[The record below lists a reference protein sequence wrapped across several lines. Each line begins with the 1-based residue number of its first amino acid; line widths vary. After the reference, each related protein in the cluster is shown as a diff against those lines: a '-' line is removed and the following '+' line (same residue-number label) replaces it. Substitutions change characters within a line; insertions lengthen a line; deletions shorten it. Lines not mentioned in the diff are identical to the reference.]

1 MPSIIKYSTK
11 PSRPIFRSTKKLL
24 FNSLLHAALLCFLWG
39 CQPPEGSSDANS
51 AASQPELGY
60 RSAKILE
67 VDGFQFKDLNR
78 DGELNPYEDWRLSAE
93 ARGADLLNRMSL
105 EQKAGFMIISTTR
118 MENDWAF
125 QRPETS
131 DPISSGFNEKDLVRD
146 VNMFTRK
153 PLPYPNMSSAGTTK
167 DVTQFHK
174 RHFILRANPS
184 AKIIAEWVN
193 NLQALCESDGL
204 GIPAIITSNPR
215 NHITIDASAG
225 LSLGKT
231 AFSQWPGELGLA
243 AMRDFQLVREFADI
257 ARQEWLAAGIRKGY
271 MYMADLA
278 TEPRWQR
285 VEGTFGED
293 AELAA
298 KVTKEIVLGFQG
310 EELSATSI
318 ALTTK
323 HFPGGGAA
331 EDGQDPHFDWG
342 KREVFEA
349 DMFDNN
355 LVPFKAAI
363 DAGTSSI
370 MPYYSYPVNTKYP
383 ELGYAFNK
391 EVLQGLL
398 REELGFKGIINSDTG
413 PIDMMPWGVEELSV
427 EERYKLAL
435 EAGINIFSGTADP
448 TQLIGTLKKH
458 AALMP
463 LVDASVQ
470 LLLEEK
476 FKLGLFEDPY
486 VDVAAAVETIGKTDF
501 QERANEAMRKSIVL
515 LRNEVAGDQP
525 ILPLAASTKVYFEI
539 LPGSSEGEGPTVFQS
554 ELSNGNIELVESP
567 DQADVVILWLIPKG
581 QSLFQ
586 SDGSPIHVNLSSNK
600 INTDYVN
607 ALTKEKN
614 TILVVNYTNPWAIDE
629 VYYNAT
635 TSVKSVLAT
644 FGTTA
649 EAILDIVTGNFKP
662 SGKMPFSTPASDAK
676 AQSQKSDLP
685 GYMEG
690 ADYALFHFDEGM
702 TFEAQQ

>member
-1 MPSIIKYSTK
+1 MSKEVKCPTVTLFPRFLRVKDYYCPFLSVVLICTLWSCQSSGNPSDDT
-11 PSRPIFRSTKKLL
+11 
-24 FNSLLHAALLCFLWG
+24 NAMA
-39 CQPPEGSSDANS
+39 
-51 AASQPELGY
+51 QPELGY
-60 RSAKILE
+60 RSTQLLE
-67 VDGFQFKDLNR
+67 ADGFQFKDLNR

-93 ARGADLLNRMSL
+93 ARGADLLGRMSL
-105 EQKAGFMIISTTR
+105 EQKAGFMIISSTR
-118 MENDWAF
+118 MENDWSF
-125 QRPETS
+125 QRPETT

-153 PLPYPNMSSAGTTK
+153 PLPFPNMLMAGTTK

-174 RHFILRANPS
+174 RHFILRANPP
-184 AKIIAEWVN
+184 AKVIAEWAN

-215 NHITIDASAG
+215 NHITMDAALG
-225 LSLGKT
+225 LGLGKT

-243 AMRDFQLVREFADI
+243 AMRDFDAVREFADV
-257 ARQEWLAAGIRKGY
+257 ARQEWLSVGIRKGY

-285 VEGTFGED
+285 TEGTFGED
-293 AELAA
+293 ADLAA
-298 KVTKEIVLGFQG
+298 KVTREIVLGFQG
-310 EELSATSI
+310 EELSATSV

-323 HFPGGGAA
+323 HFPGGGSA

-349 DMFDNN
+349 GMFDNN
-355 LVPFKAAI
+355 LIPFKAAI

-413 PIDMMPWGVEELSV
+413 PIDMMPWGVEDLSV
-427 EERYKLAL
+427 QARYKLAI
-435 EAGINIFSGTADP
+435 EAGVNLFSGSADP
-448 TQLIGTLKKH
+448 TQLLETLKKH
-458 AALMP
+458 PELMP
-463 LVDASVQ
+463 LVDISVQ

-476 FKLGLFEDPY
+476 FKLGLFENPY
-486 VDVAAAVETIGKTDF
+486 VNADLAANTAGKKDF
-501 QERANEAMRKSIVL
+501 QDRADEAMRKSIVL
-515 LRNEVAGDQP
+515 LRNEKVEDKA
-525 ILPLAASTKVYFEI
+525 ILPLAAATKVYFEI
-539 LPGSSEGEGPTVFQS
+539 LSDSPAEEGPRVYQPESPTG
-554 ELSNGNIELVESP
+554 EIELVNTP
-567 DQADVVILWLIPKG
+567 DQTDVVLLWLIPKG

-607 ALTKEKN
+607 ALTKEKH

-629 VYYNAT
+629 VYNNAT
-635 TSVKSVLAT
+635 TNIKSVLAT
-644 FGTTA
+644 FGTTP
-649 EAILDIVTGNFKP
+649 EAILDIVTGSFKP

-690 ADYALFHFDEGM
+690 DDYALFHFDEGM
-702 TFEAQQ
+702 TIEAQQ